1 MSATLLFYCLKPD
14 KFPHQGEVLPLNG
27 FLHHVFFS
35 GFQNFAIELLCD
47 EKGEVT
53 KEKIVEAVKK
63 AGGANY
69 GTGK

>member
-1 MSATLLFYCLKPD
+1 M
-14 KFPHQGEVLPLNG
+14 LPLNG

-35 GFQNFAIELLCD
+35 GFQNFAIEMLCD
-47 EKGEVT
+47 EKGELT

-69 GTGK
+69 GTGQ